1 MEIIKFEFLKLLKKS
16 RGWLGPILVFI
27 LIMIAY
33 PLTVEVSDIE
43 LSQSFF
49 SILWIA
55 ALLVIMLATED
66 IFLEDFND
74 GTLEQYAILQ
84 KNLSLIIGSKIFVYW
99 LVIGVP
105 ISMIGTIFCVGTTSQ
120 SAFGYQILPVLLVS
134 TYIFMNVFSFGN
146 ALSLTKG
153 SVLGTLV
160 TLPLLLPLLIILG
173 KVVVAINF
181 DLNYLGF
188 LFLLLGILSI
198 IIVIIPMIISHI
210 IRAVSYTHLTL
221 PTIA

>member
-1 MEIIKFEFLKLLKKS
+1 MEVIKFEFLKLLKKS

-33 PLTVEVSDIE
+33 PLTVEVSDVE
-43 LSQSFF
+43 LKQSFF

-84 KNLSLIIGSKIFVYW
+84 KNLSFIIGSKVFVYW

-105 ISMIGTIFCVGTTSQ
+105 ISIIGTIFCVGTTSQ
-120 SAFGYQILPVLLVS
+120 TAFGYQILQVLLVS

-181 DLNYLGF
+181 DLNYSGF
-188 LFLLLGILSI
+188 LLLLLGILSI
-198 IIVIIPMIISHI
+198 IIMIIPMIISYI
-210 IRAVSYTHLTL
+210 IRAHLE
-221 PTIA
+221 

>member
-1 MEIIKFEFLKLLKKS
+1 MDIVKFEFLKLLKKS
-16 RGWLGPILVFI
+16 RGWLGPILVFV

-33 PLTVEVSDIE
+33 PLTVEISDIE

-55 ALLVIMLATED
+55 ALLVMMLATED

-74 GTLEQYAILQ
+74 GSLEQNAISQ
-84 KNLSLIIGSKIFVYW
+84 KSLPLIIGSKIFVYW

-105 ISMIGTIFCVGTTSQ
+105 ISILGSIFCIGITNQ
-120 SAFGYQILPVLLVS
+120 SNFSIQILPVLLVS

-173 KVVVAINF
+173 KVVIAINF
-181 DLNYLGF
+181 NLNYYGF

-198 IIVIIPMIISHI
+198 IIIIIPMIISYI
-210 IRAVSYTHLTL
+210 IRAHLE
-221 PTIA
+221 

>member
-1 MEIIKFEFLKLLKKS
+1 MDIIKFEFLKLLKKS
-16 RGWLGPILVFI
+16 RGWIGPILVFM

-33 PLTVEVSDIE
+33 PLTVELSDIE
-43 LSQSFF
+43 LGQSFF

-74 GTLEQYAILQ
+74 GSLEQYAISQ
-84 KNLSLIIGSKIFVYW
+84 NNLSFIVGSKIFIYW
-99 LVIGVP
+99 LIVGLP
-105 ISMIGTIFCVGTTSQ
+105 ISILGSIFCFGITNQ
-120 SAFGYQILPVLLVS
+120 SNFGFQIFPILLIS

-153 SVLGTLV
+153 SILGTLV

-173 KVVVAINF
+173 KVVIAINF
-181 DLNYLGF
+181 DLNYSGF

-198 IIVIIPMIISHI
+198 IIVIIPMITSYI
-210 IRAVSYTHLTL
+210 IRAHLE
-221 PTIA
+221 

>member
-1 MEIIKFEFLKLLKKS
+1 MEVIKFEFLKLLKKS

-33 PLTVEVSDIE
+33 PLTVEVSDVE
-43 LSQSFF
+43 LKQSFF

-55 ALLVIMLATED
+55 VLLVIMLATED

-74 GTLEQYAILQ
+74 GTLEQYEILQ
-84 KNLSLIIGSKIFVYW
+84 KNLSFIIGSKVFVYW

-105 ISMIGTIFCVGTTSQ
+105 ISIIGTIFCVAITSQ
-120 SAFGYQILPVLLVS
+120 TAFGYQILPVLLVS

-181 DLNYLGF
+181 DLNYSGF
-188 LFLLLGILSI
+188 LLLLLGILSI
-198 IIVIIPMIISHI
+198 IIMIIPMIISYI
-210 IRAVSYTHLTL
+210 IRAHLE
-221 PTIA
+221 

>member
-1 MEIIKFEFLKLLKKS
+1 MDIIKFEFLKLLKKS
-16 RGWLGPILVFI
+16 RGWIGPILVFM

-33 PLTVEVSDIE
+33 PLTAELSDIE
-43 LSQSFF
+43 LGQSFF

-74 GTLEQYAILQ
+74 GSLEQYAISQ
-84 KNLSLIIGSKIFVYW
+84 NNLSFIVGSKIFIYW
-99 LVIGVP
+99 LIVGLP
-105 ISMIGTIFCVGTTSQ
+105 ISILGSIFCVGITNQ
-120 SAFGYQILPVLLVS
+120 SNFGFQIFPILLIS

-153 SVLGTLV
+153 SILGTLV

-173 KVVVAINF
+173 KVVIAINF
-181 DLNYLGF
+181 DLNYSGF

-198 IIVIIPMIISHI
+198 IIVIIPMITSYI
-210 IRAVSYTHLTL
+210 IRAHLE
-221 PTIA
+221 

>member
-1 MEIIKFEFLKLLKKS
+1 MEIIKFEFLKLFKKS

-27 LIMIAY
+27 LIMVAY

-84 KNLSLIIGSKIFVYW
+84 KNLSLIIGSKVFVYW

-105 ISMIGTIFCVGTTSQ
+105 ISIIGTIFCVGTTSQ
-120 SAFGYQILPVLLVS
+120 TAFGYQILPVLLVS

-173 KVVVAINF
+173 KVIVAINF
-181 DLNYLGF
+181 DLNYSGF
-188 LFLLLGILSI
+188 LLLLLGILSI
-198 IIVIIPMIISHI
+198 ITMIIPMIISYI
-210 IRAVSYTHLTL
+210 IRAHLE
-221 PTIA
+221 

>member
-1 MEIIKFEFLKLLKKS
+1 MQVIKFEFLKLLKKS

-33 PLTVEVSDIE
+33 PLTVEVSDVE
-43 LSQSFF
+43 LKQSFF

-84 KNLSLIIGSKIFVYW
+84 KNLSFIIGSKVFVYW

-105 ISMIGTIFCVGTTSQ
+105 ISIIGPIFCVGTTSQ
-120 SAFGYQILPVLLVS
+120 TAFGYQILPVLLVS

-160 TLPLLLPLLIILG
+160 TLPLLLPILIILG

-181 DLNYLGF
+181 DLNYSGF
-188 LFLLLGILSI
+188 LLLLLGILSI
-198 IIVIIPMIISHI
+198 IIMIIPMIISYI
-210 IRAVSYTHLTL
+210 IRAHLE
-221 PTIA
+221 

>member
-1 MEIIKFEFLKLLKKS
+1 MQVIKFEFLKLLKKS

-33 PLTVEVSDIE
+33 PLTVEVSDVE
-43 LSQSFF
+43 LKQSFF

-55 ALLVIMLATED
+55 VLLVIMLATED

-84 KNLSLIIGSKIFVYW
+84 KNLSFIVGSKVFVYW

-105 ISMIGTIFCVGTTSQ
+105 ISIIGTIFCVAITSQ
-120 SAFGYQILPVLLVS
+120 TAFGYQILPVLLVS

-181 DLNYLGF
+181 DLNYSGF
-188 LFLLLGILSI
+188 LLLLLGILSI
-198 IIVIIPMIISHI
+198 IIMIIPMIISYI
-210 IRAVSYTHLTL
+210 IRAHLE
-221 PTIA
+221 

>member
-1 MEIIKFEFLKLLKKS
+1 MDIIKFEFLKLLKKS
-16 RGWLGPILVFI
+16 RGWIGPILVFM

-33 PLTVEVSDIE
+33 PLTVELSDIE
-43 LSQSFF
+43 LGQSFF

-74 GTLEQYAILQ
+74 GSLEQYAISQ
-84 KNLSLIIGSKIFVYW
+84 NNLSFIVGSKIFIYW
-99 LVIGVP
+99 LIIGLP
-105 ISMIGTIFCVGTTSQ
+105 ISILGSIFCFGITNQ
-120 SAFGYQILPVLLVS
+120 SNFGFQIFPILLIS

-153 SVLGTLV
+153 SILGTLV

-173 KVVVAINF
+173 KVVIAINF
-181 DLNYLGF
+181 DLNYSGF

-198 IIVIIPMIISHI
+198 IIVIIPTITSYI
-210 IRAVSYTHLTL
+210 IRAHLE
-221 PTIA
+221 

>member
-1 MEIIKFEFLKLLKKS
+1 MQVIKFEFLKLLKKS

-33 PLTVEVSDIE
+33 PLTVEVSDVE
-43 LSQSFF
+43 LKQSFF

-66 IFLEDFND
+66 IFLEDYND

-99 LVIGVP
+99 LVIGIP
-105 ISMIGTIFCVGTTSQ
+105 ISLIGTIFCVGTTSQ

-188 LFLLLGILSI
+188 LFLLLGTLSI
-198 IIVIIPMIISHI
+198 IIMIIPMIISYI
-210 IRAVSYTHLTL
+210 IRAHLE
-221 PTIA
+221 

>member
-27 LIMIAY
+27 LIMVAY
-33 PLTVEVSDIE
+33 PLTVEVSDVE

-105 ISMIGTIFCVGTTSQ
+105 ISIIGTIFFVGTTSQ
-120 SAFGYQILPVLLVS
+120 SAFGYQILPVLLVT

-173 KVVVAINF
+173 KVVVAINS
-181 DLNYLGF
+181 DLNYSGF

-198 IIVIIPMIISHI
+198 IIMIIPMIISYI
-210 IRAVSYTHLTL
+210 IRAHLE
-221 PTIA
+221 

>member
-1 MEIIKFEFLKLLKKS
+1 MDIVKFEFLKLLKKS
-16 RGWLGPILVFI
+16 RGWLGPILVFV

-33 PLTVEVSDIE
+33 PLTVEISDIQ

-55 ALLVIMLATED
+55 ALLVMMLATED

-74 GTLEQYAILQ
+74 GSLEQNAISQ
-84 KNLSLIIGSKIFVYW
+84 KSLPLIIGSKIFVYW

-105 ISMIGTIFCVGTTSQ
+105 ISILGSIFCIGITNQ
-120 SAFGYQILPVLLVS
+120 SNFSIQILPVLLVS

-173 KVVVAINF
+173 KVVIAINF
-181 DLNYLGF
+181 NLNYYGF

-198 IIVIIPMIISHI
+198 IIIIIPMIISYI
-210 IRAVSYTHLTL
+210 IRAHLE
-221 PTIA
+221 

>member
-1 MEIIKFEFLKLLKKS
+1 MDIVKFEFLKLLKKS
-16 RGWLGPILVFI
+16 RGWLGPILVFV

-33 PLTVEVSDIE
+33 PLTVEISDIE
-43 LSQSFF
+43 LSQAFF

-55 ALLVIMLATED
+55 ALLVMMLATED

-74 GTLEQYAILQ
+74 GSLEQNAISQ
-84 KNLSLIIGSKIFVYW
+84 KSLPLIICSKIFVYW

-105 ISMIGTIFCVGTTSQ
+105 ISILGSIFCIGITNQ
-120 SAFGYQILPVLLVS
+120 SNFGIQILPVLLVS

-173 KVVVAINF
+173 KVVIAINF
-181 DLNYLGF
+181 NLNYYGF

-198 IIVIIPMIISHI
+198 IIIIIPMIISYI
-210 IRAVSYTHLTL
+210 IRAHLE
-221 PTIA
+221 

>member
-1 MEIIKFEFLKLLKKS
+1 MDIVKFEFLKLLKKS
-16 RGWLGPILVFI
+16 RGWLGPILVFV

-33 PLTVEVSDIE
+33 PLTVEISDIQ

-55 ALLVIMLATED
+55 ALLVMMLATED

-74 GTLEQYAILQ
+74 GSLEQNAISQ
-84 KNLSLIIGSKIFVYW
+84 KSLPLIIGSKIFVYW

-105 ISMIGTIFCVGTTSQ
+105 ISILGSIFCIGITNQ
-120 SAFGYQILPVLLVS
+120 SNFGIQILPVLLVS

-153 SVLGTLV
+153 SILGTLV

-173 KVVVAINF
+173 KVVIAINF
-181 DLNYLGF
+181 DLNYSGF

-198 IIVIIPMIISHI
+198 IIVIIPMITSYI
-210 IRAVSYTHLTL
+210 IRAHLE
-221 PTIA
+221 

>member
-27 LIMIAY
+27 LIMVAY
-33 PLTVEVSDIE
+33 PLTVEVSDVE

-66 IFLEDFND
+66 IFLEDYND

-99 LVIGVP
+99 LVIGIP
-105 ISMIGTIFCVGTTSQ
+105 ISLIGTIFCVGTTSQ

-188 LFLLLGILSI
+188 LFLLLGTLSI
-198 IIVIIPMIISHI
+198 IIMIIPMIISYI
-210 IRAVSYTHLTL
+210 IRAHLE
-221 PTIA
+221 

>member
-1 MEIIKFEFLKLLKKS
+1 MDIIKFEFLKLLKKS
-16 RGWLGPILVFI
+16 RGWLGPILVFT

-33 PLTVEVSDIE
+33 PLTIE
-43 LSQSFF
+43 LTDIQLGQSFF

-55 ALLVIMLATED
+55 ALLVMMLATED

-74 GTLEQYAILQ
+74 GSLEQYAISQ
-84 KNLSLIIGSKIFVYW
+84 NNLSFVIGSKIFIYW
-99 LVIGVP
+99 LVIGLP
-105 ISMIGTIFCVGTTSQ
+105 ISALGSIFCVGIINQ
-120 SAFGYQILPVLLVS
+120 PNFGFQIFPVLLIS

-153 SVLGTLV
+153 SMLGTLV

-173 KVVVAINF
+173 KVVIAINF
-181 DLNYLGF
+181 DLNYSGF

-198 IIVIIPMIISHI
+198 IMVIIPMITSYI
-210 IRAVSYTHLTL
+210 IRAHLE
-221 PTIA
+221 

>member
-27 LIMIAY
+27 LIMVAY
-33 PLTVEVSDIE
+33 PLTVEVSDVE

-84 KNLSLIIGSKIFVYW
+84 KNLSFIIGSKVFVYW

-105 ISMIGTIFCVGTTSQ
+105 ISIIGTIFCVGTTSQ
-120 SAFGYQILPVLLVS
+120 TAFSYQILPVLLVS

-173 KVVVAINF
+173 KVVITINF
-181 DLNYLGF
+181 NLNYSGF

-198 IIVIIPMIISHI
+198 IIIIIPMIISYI
-210 IRAVSYTHLTL
+210 IRAHLE
-221 PTIA
+221 

>member
-1 MEIIKFEFLKLLKKS
+1 MEVIKFEFLKLLKKS

-27 LIMIAY
+27 LIMVAY
-33 PLTVEVSDIE
+33 PLTVEVSDVE

-99 LVIGVP
+99 LVIGIP
-105 ISMIGTIFCVGTTSQ
+105 ISLIGTIFCVGTTSQ

-188 LFLLLGILSI
+188 LFLLLGTLSI
-198 IIVIIPMIISHI
+198 IIMIIPMIISYI
-210 IRAVSYTHLTL
+210 IRAHLE
-221 PTIA
+221 

>member
-1 MEIIKFEFLKLLKKS
+1 MEIIKFEFLKLFKKS

-27 LIMIAY
+27 LIMVAY

-84 KNLSLIIGSKIFVYW
+84 KNLSLIICSKIFVYW
-99 LVIGVP
+99 LVIGIP
-105 ISMIGTIFCVGTTSQ
+105 ISIIGSIFCVGTTSQ

-198 IIVIIPMIISHI
+198 IIMIIPMIISYI
-210 IRAVSYTHLTL
+210 IRAHLE
-221 PTIA
+221 

>member
-27 LIMIAY
+27 LIMVAY

-99 LVIGVP
+99 LAIGLP

-120 SAFGYQILPVLLVS
+120 TAFGYQILPVLLVS

-160 TLPLLLPLLIILG
+160 TLPLLLPILIILG

-181 DLNYLGF
+181 ELNYSGF
-188 LFLLLGILSI
+188 LLLLLGILSI
-198 IIVIIPMIISHI
+198 IIMIIPMIISYI
-210 IRAVSYTHLTL
+210 IRAHLE
-221 PTIA
+221 

>member
-1 MEIIKFEFLKLLKKS
+1 MDIIKFEFLKLLKKS
-16 RGWLGPILVFI
+16 RGWIGPILVFM

-33 PLTVEVSDIE
+33 PLTVELSDIE
-43 LSQSFF
+43 LGQSFF

-74 GTLEQYAILQ
+74 GSLEQYAISQ
-84 KNLSLIIGSKIFVYW
+84 NNLSFIVGSKIFIYW
-99 LVIGVP
+99 LIIGLP
-105 ISMIGTIFCVGTTSQ
+105 ISILGSIFCVGITNQ
-120 SAFGYQILPVLLVS
+120 SNFGFQIFPILLIS

-153 SVLGTLV
+153 SILGTLV

-173 KVVVAINF
+173 KVVIAINF
-181 DLNYLGF
+181 DLNYSGF

-198 IIVIIPMIISHI
+198 IIVIIPMITSYI
-210 IRAVSYTHLTL
+210 IRAHLE
-221 PTIA
+221 